1 MTSWSSQELDSVAGA
16 DELELTAL
24 RPDGT
29 TRRPVTIWAVRV
41 GEDLYVRS
49 WRGASG
55 GWYRAVQARPE
66 GHISAGGVERDVE
79 FLTAEGEIEDAVD
92 KAYRT
97 KYGRYPDYV
106 EPMVSADAR
115 ATTLKILP
123 RAEAMR

>member
-1 MTSWSSQELDSVAGA
+1 MSGWSSDELDSVGGA

-29 TRRPVTIWAVRV
+29 TRKPVTIWAVRV
-41 GEDLYVRS
+41 GEDLYARS
-49 WRGASG
+49 WRAASA
-55 GWYRAVQARPE
+55 GWHRAVPARPE

-79 FLTAEGEIEDAVD
+79 FLIAEGAIEDVVD
-92 KAYRT
+92 KAFRT

-115 ATTLKILP
+115 ATTLRFLP
-123 RAEAMR
+123 RAEALG